1 MCFARSRY
9 FLRVLG
15 LSLLGREHGL
25 GAAFVSQHDRLGET
39 KHPQRRSPT
48 VPFGIDRTNSS
59 QRISRRENSFPVSR
73 RTPAACPP
81 AVPAY
86 GPVVAYGPEHASRL
100 LLRCAPVDVH
110 SHSQRRGAGAQLFNG
125 SHCTPK
131 QVSWSFKRVLGPSTG
146 LVPGTS
152 AAGVSMATGSCPYT
166 SNTGSLATGAPA
178 TTAGQN
184 LWGAFSERHSAPTD
198 VTELG
203 AAPPLPV
210 PRSAGA
216 SGAESRPPGADPEA
230 RNCARLNRH

>member
-1 MCFARSRY
+1 MVRRGRLQPALPRPALHSPDGLLCTDRLFWTPPMCFARSRY

-48 VPFGIDRTNSS
+48 IPFGIDRTNSS

-73 RTPAACPP
+73 RTPEPCPP

-110 SHSQRRGAGAQLFNG
+110 SHSHRRGAGAQLFNG

-146 LVPGTS
+146 LYRSRVPLW
-152 AAGVSMATGSCPYT
+152 
-166 SNTGSLATGAPA
+166 SLNGD
-178 TTAGQN
+178 
-184 LWGAFSERHSAPTD
+184 WK
-198 VTELG
+198 
-203 AAPPLPV
+203 LPV
-210 PRSAGA
+210 HGQHWKPRDWCPSDNGR
-216 SGAESRPPGADPEA
+216 SEPVG
-230 RNCARLNRH
+230 RLQ